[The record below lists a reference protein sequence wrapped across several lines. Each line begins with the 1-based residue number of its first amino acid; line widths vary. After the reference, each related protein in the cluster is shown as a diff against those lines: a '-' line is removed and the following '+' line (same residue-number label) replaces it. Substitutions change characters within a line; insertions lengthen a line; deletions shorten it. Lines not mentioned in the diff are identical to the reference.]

1 MRRPHPQA
9 QALLD
14 ELYGYPLPG
23 QPGFDLKRSRAEVDR
38 SVPPR
43 TEVDVAAI
51 VDVTVGGVDCRL
63 YRPASHAPAV
73 VHLHGGGFVEGGL
86 DSHDAV
92 CHRLAASSGWAV
104 LAVDYRLAPEH
115 PYPAALEDAEAVI
128 ADLPDVAQWLHVDT
142 TRLALLGDSAG
153 GNLVAALT
161 LRERDR
167 RGEVPSR
174 FALQA
179 MVYPGL
185 SAERSTVG
193 PGGED
198 LALTDDAMEYYRGS
212 YTPDPTD
219 RTRPDVAPACAES
232 LNDLPPAVVLT
243 AEFDPLC
250 QEAEDYAARLSEA
263 EVPVVATRYLGMVHG
278 FWRRPATIDASRAA
292 VEQVATALKALP
304 VPQRR

>member
-9 QALLD
+9 QVLLD

-23 QPGFDLKRSRAEVDR
+23 QPGFDLERSRAEVDR
-38 SVPPR
+38 SAPPR
-43 TEVDVAAI
+43 TETDAAEV
-51 VDVTVGGVDCRL
+51 VDVTVGGVSCRL
-63 YRPASHAPAV
+63 YRPAPHAPV
-73 VHLHGGGFVEGGL
+73 VVQLHGGGFVEGGL

-92 CHRLAASSGWAV
+92 CHRLAISSGWAV
-104 LAVDYRLAPEH
+104 LALDYRLAPEH

-128 ADLPDVAQWLHVDT
+128 DDLPDAAQRLQVDT
-142 TRLALLGDSAG
+142 NRIALVGDSAG

-161 LRERDR
+161 LRERDG
-167 RGEVPSR
+167 RGEVPTR
-174 FALQA
+174 FALQV

-185 SAERSTVG
+185 NAERTTVG
-193 PGGED
+193 PDGED
-198 LALTDDAMEYYRGS
+198 LALTDGAMEYYRGA

-250 QEAEDYAARLSEA
+250 QEAEDYAARLGEA
-263 EVPVVATRYLGMVHG
+263 GVPVVATRYLGMVHG

-292 VEQVATALKALP
+292 VEQVATALKALT